1 MSDGDSPR
9 GVGNV
14 YYTRSVAR
22 AAVQRDSD
30 SSEEEALGPVGYE
43 RLSPGRFE
51 EIVIEERRGE
61 EAVVWASRERL
72 VRH

>member
-30 SSEEEALGPVGYE
+30 SSEEETSGPVGYE
-43 RLSPGRFE
+43 RLSPGSCLQADLNVSRQ
-51 EIVIEERRGE
+51 IRRDCY
-61 EAVVWASRERL
+61 
-72 VRH
+72 